1 MPTQVDIANFSF
13 SSGCN
18 KDLPFVFIRTPSYDK
33 WIYFFAGEFS
43 YISALTNSCLNTISN
58 PMQSLIVNI
67 KEREKKTYD
76 DIGIP
81 SPLQIIGYL
90 DTFTTLK

>member
-1 MPTQVDIANFSF
+1 
-13 SSGCN
+13 
-18 KDLPFVFIRTPSYDK
+18 
-33 WIYFFAGEFS
+33 
-43 YISALTNSCLNTISN
+43 
-58 PMQSLIVNI
+58 MQSLIVNI

-76 DIGIP
+76 DIGIT

>member
-1 MPTQVDIANFSF
+1 
-13 SSGCN
+13 
-18 KDLPFVFIRTPSYDK
+18 
-33 WIYFFAGEFS
+33 
-43 YISALTNSCLNTISN
+43 
-58 PMQSLIVNI
+58 MQSLIVNI